1 MIDQNE
7 IETIKEAVKKL
18 FEKMSTGDFELQVV
32 AEKNG
37 KLEEGGVADIVSI
50 DLKLKDPQ
58 FFIGQHGQ
66 TLLDLQKIMRMV
78 LCKKTGK
85 NFYLKLDIN
94 DYQKQR
100 VEYLKN
106 LARETAD
113 QVAFLKQ
120 QKTLSPMSSYD
131 RRIIHEELSGRHD
144 VATESSGEGEERCVV
159 ITPNT

>member
-1 MIDQNE
+1 
-7 IETIKEAVKKL
+7 
-18 FEKMSTGDFELQVV
+18 
-32 AEKNG
+32 
-37 KLEEGGVADIVSI
+37 
-50 DLKLKDPQ
+50 
-58 FFIGQHGQ
+58 
-66 TLLDLQKIMRMV
+66 MV